1 MVLMIFNEFVM
12 YRYYKSFVENKYKV
26 VFDNQLIGVVDDK
39 FYDNEHDAIKRVEY
53 MNNKLKNIEK

>member
-1 MVLMIFNEFVM
+1 MVLMTFNEFVM

-39 FYDNEHDAIKRVEY
+39 SYDNKHDAIKRVEF
-53 MNNKLKNIEK
+53 MNNKLKNREK

>member
-1 MVLMIFNEFVM
+1 MTFNEFVM